1 MTRPGDRLRAFA
13 ARWCCDETMTR
24 LIDPLIADLQHE
36 FAQSI
41 RAGERWRSRLI
52 RVGGWI
58 AFAKVIAI
66 CTWTSELAPHR
77 WTSDDRRLLART
89 LALSA
94 VLIIAFTVL
103 NLLTASGN
111 VLRSSHSTG
120 LRLVVYLIPQALP
133 IAVTLGATLG
143 ILFGVGGRQFSGRVG
158 LGLVSLALAASAV
171 SFVNMGWILPEANHA
186 YRIATFRRTD
196 LPKGAPEL
204 TLGEISRTIEVVRRE
219 PIDPSAWHYGDPQ
232 HYLMDLRFNYQTRW
246 ALSFSPL
253 VFAWLALLMMRGCH
267 RRWLL
272 AIEACGAFLGY
283 YVLSFGGRALFLS
296 GTMPAPV
303 AVWFPNA
310 MFAAL
315 AGFLMIRKSRQ
326 STWFYAA
333 PW

>member
-1 MTRPGDRLRAFA
+1 
-13 ARWCCDETMTR
+13 
-24 LIDPLIADLQHE
+24 
-36 FAQSI
+36 
-41 RAGERWRSRLI
+41 
-52 RVGGWI
+52 
-58 AFAKVIAI
+58 
-66 CTWTSELAPHR
+66 
-77 WTSDDRRLLART
+77 
-89 LALSA
+89 
-94 VLIIAFTVL
+94 
-103 NLLTASGN
+103 
-111 VLRSSHSTG
+111 
-120 LRLVVYLIPQALP
+120 
-133 IAVTLGATLG
+133 
-143 ILFGVGGRQFSGRVG
+143 